1 MFSFLRNRRSSTDA
15 RALSRMV
22 HNARRRG
29 SGVRLQD
36 WRVEGGGPETA
47 SQLAE
52 TLVHWC
58 REVMASSRRP
68 YGIDHFDL
76 ALALRIGGDTE
87 VRQLSLNRL
96 RARQLY
102 EESFLQDMAAFFSKE
117 MAEVPK
123 LLHLAAGL
131 FPWGDAVHAALPET
145 T

>member
-1 MFSFLRNRRSSTDA
+1 
-15 RALSRMV
+15 MV
-22 HNARRRG
+22 QDARRRG
-29 SGVRLQD
+29 SGVKLQD
-36 WRVEGGGPETA
+36 WRIDSGGPETA
-47 SQLAE
+47 RQLAE

-58 REVMASSRRP
+58 REVMANSRRP

-76 ALALRIGGDTE
+76 ALALRIGGETE

-102 EESFLQDMAAFFSKE
+102 EESFLQDLATFFGRE

-123 LLHLAAGL
+123 LWHLAAGV